1 MWAHYYSPYAS
12 QLIEMRSTTGA
23 QWRRTGHAGRGDLDS
38 LALAGETPANAHDAR
53 HATDTTGALICS
65 PIRSDLIR
73 RANFLDSSNIAGS
86 VFLGEAP
93 DTNALPVHQRN
104 CRNSDAVR
112 PVVDAP
118 GSNSH
123 NCNSDSGTTPST
135 KTLRMRHATHG
146 YDSKKHHDAT
156 TRFEESQSTRLER
169 RNSCRLCL
177 SAMPLERGRTYLK
190 PADKRDLENSWNKL
204 N

>member
-1 MWAHYYSPYAS
+1 MWAHYFSPYAS

-23 QWRRTGHAGRGDLDS
+23 QWRRTGHAGRGDLYS
-38 LALAGETPANAHDAR
+38 PALAGEIPANAHDAR

-104 CRNSDAVR
+104 WRNSDAVR

-146 YDSKKHHDAT
+146 YDSKNTT
-156 TRFEESQSTRLER
+156 TRQ
-169 RNSCRLCL
+169 
-177 SAMPLERGRTYLK
+177 
-190 PADKRDLENSWNKL
+190 RDLRRAKVRGSNDAAVADYVCRPYPWNAGAL
-204 N
+204 T